1 MKYKGFLFLKG
12 FTVVFFKHKN
22 VSNKK
27 TKKKLFFRKTKTKP
41 LIKKR
46 DGKKPLFFESK
57 FFSFEEPL

>member
-27 TKKKLFFRKTKTKP
+27 TKKKT
-41 LIKKR
+41 
-46 DGKKPLFFESK
+46 
-57 FFSFEEPL
+57 FFSKNKNKAFDKEKRREKTVVF